1 MRQSDGLR
9 PHRGGGGRKAP
20 PAPAPPPTPA
30 PPALGG
36 EELEGGGVA
45 RLAATAF
52 ALHLAVL
59 LPRVSSAP
67 GGGDSGELLA
77 VSCDGGVAHPPGY
90 PLFVMLA
97 RYPIGWVGIGTPAW
111 RVGVLCACMSAGSTA
126 LLLAAVAGATS
137 SLPAGAAAAA
147 LAAFSPLLASHAAT
161 PEVFPLNQLLAA
173 AMLLCAT
180 RFARQVRLPKP
191 NTESRPAAAPSC
203 GKGGALLARRGARVT
218 RAGRHTYSW
227 AFP

>member
-1 MRQSDGLR
+1 
-9 PHRGGGGRKAP
+9 
-20 PAPAPPPTPA
+20 
-30 PPALGG
+30 
-36 EELEGGGVA
+36 
-45 RLAATAF
+45 
-52 ALHLAVL
+52 
-59 LPRVSSAP
+59 
-67 GGGDSGELLA
+67 
-77 VSCDGGVAHPPGY
+77 
-90 PLFVMLA
+90 
-97 RYPIGWVGIGTPAW
+97 
-111 RVGVLCACMSAGSTA
+111 VLCACMSAGSTA

>member
-111 RVGVLCACMSAGSTA
+111 RVGYVSPPPRLHTPAKPSGTA
-126 LLLAAVAGATS
+126 
-137 SLPAGAAAAA
+137 P
-147 LAAFSPLLASHAAT
+147 SPPYAPIFCLRVPT
-161 PEVFPLNQLLAA
+161 PPP
-173 AMLLCAT
+173 
-180 RFARQVRLPKP
+180 VRL
-191 NTESRPAAAPSC
+191 ALPSQ
-203 GKGGALLARRGARVT
+203 
-218 RAGRHTYSW
+218 
-227 AFP
+227 

>member
-1 MRQSDGLR
+1 MVAWLTPPGTPSLSCSLVIPSAGWGLGRPRGGWGTSPLR
-9 PHRGGGGRKAP
+9 PASTRQRNP
-20 PAPAPPPTPA
+20 PAPPP
-30 PPALGG
+30 PPHMPQFSACVCQLPPP
-36 EELEGGGVA
+36 
-45 RLAATAF
+45 F
-52 ALHLAVL
+52 ALLF
-59 LPRVSSAP
+59 LPSNTGHPPPMHSLTLSSAR
-67 GGGDSGELLA
+67 A
-77 VSCDGGVAHPPGY
+77 
-90 PLFVMLA
+90 A
-97 RYPIGWVGIGTPAW
+97 R
-111 RVGVLCACMSAGSTA
+111 RVLCACMSAGSTA